1 MKRLTSVLLIISL
14 FVFVVMLPGAK
25 AKRKNDGNPD
35 GGALNY
41 GEYGRPATMDPI
53 TSNDRRRPQ
62 LR

>member
-14 FVFVVMLPGAK
+14 FVFVVMLPWAK

-35 GGALNY
+35 SG
-41 GEYGRPATMDPI
+41 
-53 TSNDRRRPQ
+53 RRRHE